1 MVAQFFGLKL
11 RLLGNLFRRSPWQL
25 VGIIVGLL
33 YGLGLALFLTTGLI
47 ALRFVGEV
55 EPIRDFLVLGGSLV
69 TLGFIVIPLIFGVD
83 DTMDPRSFA
92 LFGLPNRTLSLGLAL
107 STLIGIPAVSLA
119 IVLVGY
125 VVTWSRGFGETLL
138 ALVAAVLALATCLLA
153 ARVSTSIA
161 SFLLATRRAREFSG
175 IIGLVLLVMISPV
188 VILLSNLDWQK
199 NGADVVA
206 AISGISSWTPLGA
219 AWAIPGDASN
229 GEWGSALLKLLIAAA
244 TLWLLWL
251 GWQALVQRMLVTP
264 AREASSKS
272 YHGIGWFDRL
282 PHNPTSAIAA
292 RSITYWTRDSRY
304 WVSLVMIP
312 VLPVIL
318 MLALSFSGAV
328 TTEYLALLPVP
339 VMSLFLGWTIHN
351 DVAYD
356 NSAIWLHVA
365 SGTRGVADRVG
376 RLVPALVLGI
386 VVIGLGTGVS
396 MLFHKDW
403 SAMPALLGVSTSLFL
418 GGLGFGSYTSA
429 RFPYPV
435 PKPGDSPFAQPQ
447 ASGTAAALVQ
457 SLTLFGTLLLA
468 GPAIGFAVLGFTV
481 DPEWHVASLI
491 AGCATGVIALLVGVL
506 VGART
511 FERRGPELL
520 ASALRA

>member
-25 VGIIVGLL
+25 LGMIVGLL
-33 YGLGLALFLTTGLI
+33 YGLGLAVFLTVGLI
-47 ALRFVGEV
+47 ALRFVNET
-55 EPIRDFLVLGGSLV
+55 EPIRDFTVLGGSLV
-69 TLGFIVIPLIFGVD
+69 VLGFIIIPLIFGVD

-92 LFGLPNRTLSLGLAL
+92 LFGLPNRSLSLGLAL
-107 STLIGIPAVSLA
+107 STLIGIPAVCLA
-119 IVLVGY
+119 MVLVGY
-125 VVTWSRGFGETLL
+125 VVTWSRGFAETPL
-138 ALVAAVLALATCLLA
+138 ALVAAGLALASCLLC
-153 ARVSTSIA
+153 ARVTTSLA

-175 IIGLVLLVMISPV
+175 IIGIVALVMISPV
-188 VILLSNLDWQK
+188 VILLSNVDWEK
-199 NGADVVA
+199 SGSAVA
-206 AISGISSWTPLGA
+206 TDLANILSWTPLGA
-219 AWAIPGDASN
+219 VWAIPGDASN
-229 GEWGSALLKLLIAAA
+229 GEWGSALLKLIIAAA

-251 GWQALVQRMLVTP
+251 AWQFLVSRMLVTP
-264 AREASSKS
+264 ERETASKA

-282 PHNPTSAIAA
+282 PHNATGAIAA
-292 RSITYWTRDSRY
+292 RSITYWTRDARY

-318 MLALSFSGAV
+318 MLSLGLGGVSNEF
-328 TTEYLALLPVP
+328 LALLPVP

-365 SGTRGVADRVG
+365 SGTKGISDRVG

-386 VVIGLGTGVS
+386 IVIGLGTGVS
-396 MLFHKDW
+396 MLLHKDW
-403 SAMPALLGVSTSLFL
+403 SSMPALLGVSTALFL

-435 PKPGDSPFAQPQ
+435 TKPGDSPFAQPQ
-447 ASGTAAALVQ
+447 SSGTAAALVQ

-468 GPAIGFAVLGFTV
+468 GPAIGFAILGFTV
-481 DPEWHVASLI
+481 DPEWHMASLI
-491 AGCATGVIALLVGVL
+491 AGCSSGVL
-506 VGART
+506 ILVAGIFFGARS
-511 FERRGPELL
+511 FEKRGPELL
-520 ASALRA
+520 AAALRA

>member
-25 VGIIVGLL
+25 VGMIVGLL
-33 YGLGLALFLTTGLI
+33 YGLGLAFVLTAALI
-47 ALRFVGEV
+47 ALRFVNET
-55 EPIRDFLVLGGSLV
+55 EPIRDFTVLGGSLV
-69 TLGFIVIPLIFGVD
+69 MLGFIIIPLIFGVD

-92 LFGLPNRTLSLGLAL
+92 LFGMPNRELSLGLAL
-107 STLIGIPAVSLA
+107 SAVIGIPAVSLA

-138 ALVAAVLALATCLLA
+138 ALVAAVLALASCLLV
-153 ARVSTSIA
+153 ARVTTSIA

-175 IIGLVLLVMISPV
+175 VIGLVVLVMISPV
-188 VILLSNLDWQK
+188 VILLSNLDWK
-199 NGADVVA
+199 ESGAEVLA
-206 AISGISSWTPLGA
+206 QIANILSWTPIGA
-219 AWAIPGDASN
+219 VWAIPGDASN
-229 GEWGSALLKLLIAAA
+229 AEWGSALLKLLIAAA

-251 GWQALVQRMLVTP
+251 GWQALVRRMLVTP
-264 AREASSKS
+264 AREASSKA
-272 YHGIGWFDRL
+272 YHGIGWFDRM
-282 PHNPTSAIAA
+282 PHTPAGAIAA

-318 MLALSFSGAV
+318 MLSLSFGGVSS
-328 TTEYLALLPVP
+328 EYLALLPVP

-356 NSAIWLHVA
+356 NTAIWLHVA

-386 VVIGLGTGVS
+386 IVIGLGTGVS
-396 MLFHKDW
+396 MLLHKDW
-403 SAMPALLGVSTSLFL
+403 SAMPSLLGVSTSLFL

-435 PKPGDSPFAQPQ
+435 TKPGDSPFAQPQ

-457 SLTLFGTLLLA
+457 SLTLFGTMILA
-468 GPAIGFAVLGFTV
+468 APAVGFAILGFTS
-481 DPEWHVASLI
+481 DPQWHTASLV
-491 AGCATGVIALLVGVL
+491 AGCSIGVIALVVGVL
-506 VGART
+506 VGARS

-520 ASALRA
+520 AAASRA